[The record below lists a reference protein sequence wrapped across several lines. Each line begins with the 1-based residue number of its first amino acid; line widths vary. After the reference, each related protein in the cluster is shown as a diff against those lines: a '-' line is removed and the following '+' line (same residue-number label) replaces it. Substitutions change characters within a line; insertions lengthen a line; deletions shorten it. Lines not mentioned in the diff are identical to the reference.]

1 MTTTVAGLAELADR
15 AAALVPD
22 PGRAILGIVGAPGS
36 GKSTLA
42 EQLLT
47 ALRADHGPEWVAH
60 VPMDGYHLA
69 DVQLRR
75 LGSLDRKGAPDT
87 FDATGYVHLLGRIRS
102 APDEWIYVPGF
113 ERELEQ
119 PLAAALVVPPA
130 ARLIITEGNYLL
142 LDTPS
147 WRAARDRLDEVWY
160 VAADPAVRQDRL
172 VARHIEFGKTPDA
185 ARQWVRTVDEPN
197 AALIDEGAARADLVV
212 DNDPRGWRLV
222 GL

>member
-160 VAADPAVRQDRL
+160 VAADPVVRQDRL

-185 ARQWVRTVDEPN
+185 ARQWVLTVDEPN